1 MRVCYNYDTFS
12 AAAKLGFEG
21 FVNYEDHTVEFF
33 ETIDEADTV
42 FEEASDAIAVGF
54 VEEQLSKMRMV
65 RETNVKRQ
73 RTYSDNIEP
82 LSVPVDNTFLET
94 MILTNL
100 FLM

>member
-33 ETIDEADTV
+33 ETIDEADSV
-42 FEEASDAIAVGF
+42 FEEAPDAIAVGF
-54 VEEQLSKMRMV
+54 VEEQLSKMKKV
-65 RETNVKRQ
+65 REEDAKRP
-73 RTYSDNIEP
+73 RTFSDNIEP
-82 LSVPVDNTFLET
+82 LPVPTDNTFLET